1 MIRVSTHLFGS
12 TDGYHTLAKS
22 ADVSEAEDHAL
33 SIFGFGSPKSQEEID
48 QLAQHPSVAG
58 RLLPGGRF
66 AITRLFPGEPDVAGR
81 ETVERRS
88 ILFSAHDWK
97 TVVRCDLESLLQ
109 DNHAFDREAFTNAA
123 EHFVHVNNS
132 EDLMPNSG
140 ELERRLYDILLST
153 PRHNACALVADDP
166 VNRRGLLELL
176 KLLPDNEASQL
187 SWGLGLFAATPGV
200 RIATASTSVAAGP
213 NVRWPSL
220 SGNLAHPEKVALLGL
235 QDDAL
240 ATARRV
246 QLKAIKKPRGEA
258 LVEFVLQY
266 FRWIVLTCAIL
277 ALALVFA
284 LYTSRA
290 TRPMT
295 PTQPLVSAPQQ
306 HIVSEQPK
314 DATPQASLSE
324 ASAIVKTD
332 APATGTIDKTSIP
345 PPDTTP
351 AATSPGPSVST
362 AVQNPAATVAPAS
375 LAIPVIP
382 AETTTAATE
391 KTKPEEPVNAPANE
405 LELWKQAKSK
415 RVSAQ
420 INSVDMVHN
429 EAWLINY
436 AEEAKALVDLQTKI
450 KTQVDNLNFKEVD
463 FINLNSS
470 ELSPKLDQA
479 EKVCAACILVLAQ
492 CEIIAAQLEMNKQLA
507 SSSNI
512 TMTTKGMNAKS
523 ERDAALKKI
532 ALPNSMW
539 TWIAVKHMSK
549 KEMPIEKIQQ
559 WLDPNLRTLFKKTFP
574 NSMSELPSSP

>member
-109 DNHAFDREAFTNAA
+109 DSHAFEREAFTNAA
-123 EHFVHVNNS
+123 EHSVHVNDS
-132 EDLMPNSG
+132 EDLLPSFG

-153 PRHNACALVADDP
+153 PRQNACALVADDP
-166 VNRRGLLELL
+166 ANRRGLLQLL
-176 KLLPDNEASQL
+176 KLLQGNEAIQL

-200 RIATASTSVAAGP
+200 RIATASTSVAAAP

-240 ATARRV
+240 ATAKRV
-246 QLKAIKKPRGEA
+246 QLKDVKKTRGEA
-258 LVEFVLQY
+258 LIEFVLQY

-306 HIVSEQPK
+306 VVSEQPS

-324 ASAIVKTD
+324 ATSTVQIDT
-332 APATGTIDKTSIP
+332 PATGKIDATSVP
-345 PPDTTP
+345 PLDTTP
-351 AATSPGPSVST
+351 DATSPATSAVT
-362 AVQNPAATVAPAS
+362 AVENSAATVAPAS
-375 LAIPVIP
+375 LATSTIP
-382 AETTTAATE
+382 AGTPAAATE

-405 LELWKQAKSK
+405 LELWKQAKGK

-420 INSVDMVHN
+420 INSVDVVHN

-450 KTQVDNLNFKEVD
+450 KTQVDNLNFKEMD

-479 EKVCAACILVLAQ
+479 EKVCAAAILVLAQ
-492 CEIIAAQLEMNKQLA
+492 CEIIAAQLQMNKQLA
-507 SSSNI
+507 LPTSI
-512 TMTTKGMNAKS
+512 TMTTKGINATS

-532 ALPNSMW
+532 AMPNSMW
-539 TWIAVKHMSK
+539 TWIAVKNMSK

-559 WLDPNLRTLFKKTFP
+559 WLDPKLRALFKKTFP
-574 NSMSELPSSP
+574 SSTAELPSSP

>member
-97 TVVRCDLESLLQ
+97 AVVRCDLESLLQ
-109 DNHAFDREAFTNAA
+109 DNHAFDREAFTSAA
-123 EHFVHVNNS
+123 EYSVHVNNS
-132 EDLMPNSG
+132 EDLLPSFG

-166 VNRRGLLELL
+166 ANRRGLLQLL
-176 KLLPDNEASQL
+176 KLLPGNEASQL

-200 RIATASTSVAAGP
+200 RIATASTSVAAAP

-246 QLKAIKKPRGEA
+246 QLKDIKKPRGEA
-258 LVEFVLQY
+258 LVEFVLQH

-277 ALALVFA
+277 ALVLAFT
-284 LYTSRA
+284 LYASRA

-295 PTQPLVSAPQQ
+295 PMQPSASAPQQ
-306 HIVSEQPK
+306 HIPSVQPN

-324 ASAIVKTD
+324 ATSTVQTD
-332 APATGTIDKTSIP
+332 APMTGKIDATSVIP
-345 PPDTTP
+345 SDTTP
-351 AATSPGPSVST
+351 AATSPAPSVAPT
-362 AVQNPAATVAPAS
+362 VPNPAATVTPAS
-375 LAIPVIP
+375 LATPVIP
-382 AETTTAATE
+382 AATPTSAIE

-415 RVSAQ
+415 RVSSQ
-420 INSVDMVHN
+420 INSVDVVHN
-429 EAWLINY
+429 EAWLITY
-436 AEEAKALVDLQTKI
+436 AAEAKSLVDLQAKI
-450 KTQVDNLNFKEVD
+450 KTQVDNLNFKDVD
-463 FINLNSS
+463 LINLNSS

-492 CEIIAAQLEMNKQLA
+492 CEIIAAQLQMNKQLA
-507 SSSNI
+507 LPTSI

-532 ALPNSMW
+532 AMPNSMW
-539 TWIAVKHMSK
+539 TWITVKNMSK

-559 WLDPNLRTLFKKTFP
+559 WLDPRLRVLFKKTFP
-574 NSMSELPSSP
+574 NSTAELPSSP

>member
-22 ADVSEAEDHAL
+22 ADVSEAEDQAL
-33 SIFGFGSPKSQEEID
+33 SIFGFGSPKSQYEID

-81 ETVERRS
+81 DTVERRS

-109 DNHAFDREAFTNAA
+109 DSHAFERDAFTNAT
-123 EHFVHVNNS
+123 EHSVHVNDS
-132 EDLMPNSG
+132 EDLLPNSG

-166 VNRRGLLELL
+166 ANRRGLLQLL
-176 KLLPDNEASQL
+176 KLLPGNEASQL

-200 RIATASTSVAAGP
+200 RIATASTSVAAAP

-246 QLKAIKKPRGEA
+246 QLKDIQKPRGEA
-258 LVEFVLQY
+258 LVEFVLQH

-277 ALALVFA
+277 ALALAFT
-284 LYTSRA
+284 LYASRA

-295 PTQPLVSAPQQ
+295 PTQPPASAPQQ
-306 HIVSEQPK
+306 NIPSVQPN

-324 ASAIVKTD
+324 ATAKTD
-332 APATGTIDKTSIP
+332 STATGKIDATSVTSSDTIAAIP
-345 PPDTTP
+345 PT
-351 AATSPGPSVST
+351 AMHATEST
-362 AVQNPAATVAPAS
+362 AVNSGA
-375 LAIPVIP
+375 
-382 AETTTAATE
+382 TTTTPPSVHPAQTASATLGSASE
-391 KTKPEEPVNAPANE
+391 HSKAEEPVNALATE
-405 LELWKQAKSK
+405 LELWKKAKSK
-415 RVSAQ
+415 RISAQ
-420 INSVDMVHN
+420 INPSDGGHT
-429 EAWLINY
+429 EAWLATY
-436 AEEAKALVDLQTKI
+436 VDEAKALVDLQDEI
-450 KTQVDNLNFKEVD
+450 KNQLEKLDCKETN

-470 ELSPKLDQA
+470 ELSAKTDQA
-479 EKVCAACILVLAQ
+479 EKVCSACILVLAQ
-492 CEIIAAQLEMNKQLA
+492 CEIMAAHLEINKQLA
-507 SSSNI
+507 SN
-512 TMTTKGMNAKS
+512 
-523 ERDAALKKI
+523 LKKYTS
-532 ALPNSMW
+532 AKDTNTLKHLDAVLGKLVMPDSMW
-539 TWIAVKHMSK
+539 KWISPKNPASK
-549 KEMPIEKIQQ
+549 ETPIAKIQQ
-559 WLDPNLRTLFKKTFP
+559 WLDPNLRALFKKTFP
-574 NSMSELPSSP
+574 NSTAELPYSP

>member
-109 DNHAFDREAFTNAA
+109 DNHAFDREAFTNAV
-123 EHFVHVNNS
+123 EHSVHVNNS

-200 RIATASTSVAAGP
+200 RIATASTSVASSP

-240 ATARRV
+240 ATAKRV
-246 QLKAIKKPRGEA
+246 QLKDVKKTRGEA
-258 LVEFVLQY
+258 LTEFVFQY

-284 LYTSRA
+284 VYTSRA
-290 TRPMT
+290 TRPMM
-295 PTQPLVSAPQQ
+295 PTQPSASAPQQ
-306 HIVSEQPK
+306 HIVSEQPR
-314 DATPQASLSE
+314 DATPQASPSE

-351 AATSPGPSVST
+351 AATSPATSVVT
-362 AVQNPAATVAPAS
+362 TVANPAATVAPAS
-375 LAIPVIP
+375 LATPTIP
-382 AETTTAATE
+382 AVTPAPATE

-559 WLDPNLRTLFKKTFP
+559 WLDPNLRALFKKTFP
-574 NSMSELPSSP
+574 SSTAELPSSP

>member
-48 QLAQHPSVAG
+48 QLALHPSVAG

-81 ETVERRS
+81 DTVERRS

-97 TVVRCDLESLLQ
+97 AVVRCDLESLLQ
-109 DNHAFDREAFTNAA
+109 DSHAFEREAFTNAT
-123 EHFVHVNNS
+123 EHSVHVNDS
-132 EDLMPNSG
+132 EDLLPNFG

-166 VNRRGLLELL
+166 ANRRGLLQLL
-176 KLLPDNEASQL
+176 KLLPGNEAGQL

-200 RIATASTSVAAGP
+200 RIATASTSVAAAP

-246 QLKAIKKPRGEA
+246 QLKDIKKPRGEA
-258 LVEFVLQY
+258 LVEFVLQH

-277 ALALVFA
+277 ALALAFT
-284 LYTSRA
+284 LYASRA

-295 PTQPLVSAPQQ
+295 PMQPSASAPQQ
-306 HIVSEQPK
+306 NIPSVQPN
-314 DATPQASLSE
+314 DATAQAALSE
-324 ASAIVKTD
+324 ATSTVQTD
-332 APATGTIDKTSIP
+332 APMTGKIDATSVIP
-345 PPDTTP
+345 SDTTP
-351 AATSPGPSVST
+351 AATSPAPSVAPT
-362 AVQNPAATVAPAS
+362 VPNPAATVTPAS
-375 LAIPVIP
+375 LATPVIP
-382 AETTTAATE
+382 AATTTSAIE

-415 RVSAQ
+415 RVSSQ
-420 INSVDMVHN
+420 INSVDVVHN
-429 EAWLINY
+429 EAWLITY
-436 AEEAKALVDLQTKI
+436 AEEAKSLVDLQAKI
-450 KTQVDNLNFKEVD
+450 KTQVDNLNFKDVD

-470 ELSPKLDQA
+470 ELSPKLDQT

-492 CEIIAAQLEMNKQLA
+492 CEIIAAQLQINKQLA
-507 SSSNI
+507 LPTSI

-532 ALPNSMW
+532 AMPNSMW
-539 TWIAVKHMSK
+539 TWITVKNMSK

-559 WLDPNLRTLFKKTFP
+559 WLDPKLRVLFKKTFP
-574 NSMSELPSSP
+574 SSTAELPSSP

>member
-22 ADVSEAEDHAL
+22 ADVSEAEDQAL
-33 SIFGFGSPKSQEEID
+33 SIFGFGSPKSQDEID

-81 ETVERRS
+81 DTVERRS

-97 TVVRCDLESLLQ
+97 VVVRCDLESLLQ
-109 DNHAFDREAFTNAA
+109 DNHAFEREAFTNAV
-123 EHFVHVNNS
+123 EHSVRVNDS
-132 EDLMPNSG
+132 EDLLPNSG

-166 VNRRGLLELL
+166 ANRRGLLQLL
-176 KLLPDNEASQL
+176 KLLPGNEASQL

-200 RIATASTSVAAGP
+200 RIATASTSVAAAP

-246 QLKAIKKPRGEA
+246 QLKDIKKPRGEA

-277 ALALVFA
+277 ALALAFT
-284 LYTSRA
+284 LYASRA
-290 TRPMT
+290 TRLITLP
-295 PTQPLVSAPQQ
+295 QPSASAPQQ
-306 HIVSEQPK
+306 NIPSVQPN
-314 DATPQASLSE
+314 DARPQASLSE
-324 ASAIVKTD
+324 ATVKTD
-332 APATGTIDKTSIP
+332 ATTTGTIDKTSVP

-351 AATSPGPSVST
+351 AATSPATSVVTPVENS
-362 AVQNPAATVAPAS
+362 AATVTPAS
-375 LAIPVIP
+375 LATPTLSAGTP
-382 AETTTAATE
+382 APATE
-391 KTKPEEPVNAPANE
+391 KNKPEEPVNAPANE

-420 INSVDMVHN
+420 INSVDVVHN

-450 KTQVDNLNFKEVD
+450 KTQVDNLNYKEVD
-463 FINLNSS
+463 FLNLNST
-470 ELSPKLDQA
+470 ELSPKPDQS

-492 CEIIAAQLEMNKQLA
+492 CEIIAAQLEINKKLA
-507 SSSNI
+507 SPKNI
-512 TMTTKGMNAKS
+512 IVTTKGMNAKS

-532 ALPNSMW
+532 VMPDSMW
-539 TWIAVKHMSK
+539 KWITPKNPASK
-549 KEMPIEKIQQ
+549 ETPIAKIQQ
-559 WLDPNLRTLFKKTFP
+559 WLDPKLRVLFKKTFP
-574 NSMSELPSSP
+574 SSTAELPSSP

>member
-81 ETVERRS
+81 DTVERRT

-97 TVVRCDLESLLQ
+97 AVVRCDLESLLQ
-109 DNHAFDREAFTNAA
+109 DSHAFEREAFTNAA
-123 EHFVHVNNS
+123 EHSVLVNDS
-132 EDLMPNSG
+132 EDLLPSFG

-153 PRHNACALVADDP
+153 PRHNACALVADEP
-166 VNRRGLLELL
+166 ANRRGLLQLL
-176 KLLPDNEASQL
+176 KLLPGNEASQL

-200 RIATASTSVAAGP
+200 RIATASTSVAAAP

-246 QLKAIKKPRGEA
+246 QLKDVKKTRGEV
-258 LVEFVLQY
+258 LIEFVLQH

-295 PTQPLVSAPQQ
+295 PTQPSVSAPQQ
-306 HIVSEQPK
+306 HIVSEQPR

-324 ASAIVKTD
+324 KTSTVKTD
-332 APATGTIDKTSIP
+332 ATATGTIDATSVP

-351 AATSPGPSVST
+351 AATSRAPSVVT
-362 AVQNPAATVAPAS
+362 KVANQAATVAPAS
-375 LAIPVIP
+375 PATPVIP
-382 AETTTAATE
+382 AVTPAPANE

-420 INSVDMVHN
+420 INSADVVHN
-429 EAWLINY
+429 EAWLITY

-450 KTQVDNLNFKEVD
+450 KTQVDNLNYKEVD
-463 FINLNSS
+463 FLNLNST
-470 ELSPKLDQA
+470 ELSPKPDQS

-492 CEIIAAQLEMNKQLA
+492 CEIIATQLEINKKLA
-507 SSSNI
+507 SPKNI
-512 TMTTKGMNAKS
+512 IVTTKGMNAKS
-523 ERDAALKKI
+523 ERDAALQKI
-532 ALPNSMW
+532 AMPDSMW
-539 TWIAVKHMSK
+539 KWITPKNPVSK
-549 KEMPIEKIQQ
+549 ETPNAKIQE
-559 WLDPNLRTLFKKTFP
+559 WLDPKLRALFKKTFP
-574 NSMSELPSSP
+574 SSTVELPSSP

>member
-48 QLAQHPSVAG
+48 QLALHPSVAG

-81 ETVERRS
+81 DTVERRS

-97 TVVRCDLESLLQ
+97 AVVRCDLESLLQ
-109 DNHAFDREAFTNAA
+109 DSHAFEREAFTNAT
-123 EHFVHVNNS
+123 EHSVHVNDS
-132 EDLMPNSG
+132 EDLLPNFG

-166 VNRRGLLELL
+166 ANRRGLLQLL
-176 KLLPDNEASQL
+176 KLLPGNEAGQL

-200 RIATASTSVAAGP
+200 RIATASTSVAAAP

-246 QLKAIKKPRGEA
+246 QLKDIQKPRGEA
-258 LVEFVLQY
+258 LVEFVLQH

-277 ALALVFA
+277 ALALAFT
-284 LYTSRA
+284 LYASRA
-290 TRPMT
+290 TRPMM
-295 PTQPLVSAPQQ
+295 PMQPSASAPQQ
-306 HIVSEQPK
+306 HIPSVQPN

-324 ASAIVKTD
+324 ATSTVQTD
-332 APATGTIDKTSIP
+332 APMTGKIDATSVIP
-345 PPDTTP
+345 SDTTP
-351 AATSPGPSVST
+351 AATSPAPSVAPT
-362 AVQNPAATVAPAS
+362 VPNPAATVTPAS
-375 LAIPVIP
+375 LATPVIP
-382 AETTTAATE
+382 AATPTSAIE

-415 RVSAQ
+415 RVSSQ
-420 INSVDMVHN
+420 INSVDVVHN
-429 EAWLINY
+429 EAWLITY
-436 AEEAKALVDLQTKI
+436 AAEAKSLVDLQAKI
-450 KTQVDNLNFKEVD
+450 KTQVDNLNFKDVD

-492 CEIIAAQLEMNKQLA
+492 CEIIAAQLQMNKQLA
-507 SSSNI
+507 LPTSI

-532 ALPNSMW
+532 AMPNSMW
-539 TWIAVKHMSK
+539 TWITVKNMSK

-559 WLDPNLRTLFKKTFP
+559 WLDPRLRALFKKTFP
-574 NSMSELPSSP
+574 NSTAELPSSP

>member
-48 QLAQHPSVAG
+48 QLALHPSVAG

-81 ETVERRS
+81 DTVERRS

-97 TVVRCDLESLLQ
+97 AVVRCDLESLLQ
-109 DNHAFDREAFTNAA
+109 DSHAFEREAFTNAT
-123 EHFVHVNNS
+123 EHSVHVNDS
-132 EDLMPNSG
+132 EDLLPNFG

-166 VNRRGLLELL
+166 TNRRGLLQLL
-176 KLLPDNEASQL
+176 KLLPGNEAGQL

-200 RIATASTSVAAGP
+200 RIATASTSVAAAP

-246 QLKAIKKPRGEA
+246 QLKDIQKPRGEA
-258 LVEFVLQY
+258 LVEFVLQH

-277 ALALVFA
+277 ALALAFT
-284 LYTSRA
+284 LYASRA

-295 PTQPLVSAPQQ
+295 PMQPSASAPQQ
-306 HIVSEQPK
+306 HIPSVQPN
-314 DATPQASLSE
+314 DATAQTALSE
-324 ASAIVKTD
+324 ATAPAKTD
-332 APATGTIDKTSIP
+332 VTATANRDATSVIP
-345 PPDTTP
+345 SDTTP
-351 AATSPGPSVST
+351 AATSPAPSVAPT
-362 AVQNPAATVAPAS
+362 VPNPAATVTPAS
-375 LAIPVIP
+375 LATPVIP
-382 AETTTAATE
+382 AATPTSAIE

-415 RVSAQ
+415 RVSSQ
-420 INSVDMVHN
+420 INSVDVVHN
-429 EAWLINY
+429 EAWLITY
-436 AEEAKALVDLQTKI
+436 AEEAKSLVDLQVKI
-450 KTQVDNLNFKEVD
+450 KTQVDNLNFKDVD

-492 CEIIAAQLEMNKQLA
+492 CEIIAAQLEINKQLA
-507 SSSNI
+507 LPTSI

-532 ALPNSMW
+532 AMPNSMW
-539 TWIAVKHMSK
+539 TWIAVKNMSK

-559 WLDPNLRTLFKKTFP
+559 WLDPRLRALFKKTFP
-574 NSMSELPSSP
+574 SSTAELPSSP